1 MQKEHRSQRASCM
14 SCTAQHIHL
23 LLIKES
29 LIYGFQSSHL
39 KRWCGSLGMTKDWYH
54 PLDLSVPLLAIYCL
68 PIMLHVYTG
77 IIDAPFNPCLFLG
90 LFSILFGI
98 ARLETRVSLGGISA
112 LLTSHT
118 VRIVGEGVCCVED
131 QVLPPKP
138 TLCIFMPQTLYLT
151 STHTTSC
158 IQAPTK
164 SSIGFHMNHE
174 HSQFP
179 VPIEIQAGCQAF
191 IQRETRDDF

>member
-90 LFSILFGI
+90 LPSLADYTFSYP
-98 ARLETRVSLGGISA
+98 LG
-112 LLTSHT
+112 
-118 VRIVGEGVCCVED
+118 
-131 QVLPPKP
+131 
-138 TLCIFMPQTLYLT
+138 QTLFY
-151 STHTTSC
+151 SFWNS
-158 IQAPTK
+158 
-164 SSIGFHMNHE
+164 
-174 HSQFP
+174 
-179 VPIEIQAGCQAF
+179 QAGDQSLSWWHF
-191 IQRETRDDF
+191 STVDFSYCKDCGGGSLLC